1 MEERTKL
8 QPARME
14 EAVRSELTRM
24 ITDLNEV
31 HMKLDALL
39 AKMVVSSRPDSDQE
53 TFEQLRR
60 SLDRQL
66 VRIRE
71 KLTERL
77 R

>member
-1 MEERTKL
+1 MPIYEYRCNNCGK
-8 QPARME
+8 
-14 EAVRSELTRM
+14 
-24 ITDLNEV
+24 
-31 HMKLDALL
+31 
-39 AKMVVSSRPDSDQE
+39 
-53 TFEQLRR
+53 TFEQLRL